1 MSIEASP
8 PAQPPQ
14 MSPDGKWVWDGA
26 NWQPVTSGEP
36 SHVGVFAAY
45 NSIQVEPADPVVPV
59 QAAAPVLQAAP
70 PAHVK
75 YEPQYQIPAPMVDY
89 SAAAP
94 EVPLWER
101 TPDTGISKYLYFG
114 AALILMAMVLMV
126 LNSLNYVS
134 LPFIGSGSSNTS
146 ASPKPSPPGPVT
158 RTEYARADA
167 FLNGWLGPALT
178 EFGKTLPAWD
188 TCHGGTLSNA
198 CFDAINTSDQSLR
211 KVLTVIDH
219 GKIPPCIAAPMK
231 KFRAD
236 IVGMDA
242 GLQAAIKGF
251 NDNQRPEVVTGL
263 NQFAGPAQAFQ
274 ADGTAVDN
282 AWKAGCSKDLE
293 GP

>member
-45 NSIQVEPADPVVPV
+45 NSIEVEPAEPAVAPVL
-59 QAAAPVLQAAP
+59 AAPVLEAAP
-70 PAHVK
+70 PAHVR
-75 YEPQYQIPAPMVDY
+75 YEPQYQIPAPAVDY

-94 EVPLWER
+94 EIPLWEQ

-114 AALILMAMVLMV
+114 AALVVMVMVLMV

-134 LPFIGSGSSNTS
+134 LPFIGSGSSNS
-146 ASPKPSPPGPVT
+146 SPSPKPARPEPVI
-158 RTEYARADA
+158 RSEYARADV
-167 FLNGWLGPALT
+167 FLNGILGPALV
-178 EFGKTLPAWD
+178 EFGKTQPAWD
-188 TCHGGTLSNA
+188 SCHAGTLSNA
-198 CFDAINTSDQSLR
+198 CFNA
-211 KVLTVIDH
+211 LTASEAQLKSIVSVIDH
-219 GKIPPCIAAPMK
+219 AAIPLCIAAPMK

-236 IVGMDA
+236 IVAMDA
-242 GLQAAIKGF
+242 GLQVAIKGF
-251 NDNQRPEVVTGL
+251 NDNQRNVVVSGL
-263 NQFAGPAQAFQ
+263 QQFVAPAQALQ
-274 ADGTAVDN
+274 TDAAAVDR
-282 AWKAGCSKDLE
+282 AQKSLCSKDLE